1 MFVCPHCQSENPLQ
15 NRFCQK
21 CGKALRE
28 LQAIVL
34 PIDGPS
40 ECSSQETA
48 PVNSIDAA
56 SPSATAVATVTT
68 LLTPQNRLK
77 GQERYQLR
85 QPTDAD
91 KPLSGAVTILSILD
105 CEPAADSPLVE
116 FLENAPDDLD
126 QAAIDQMIPPLAFP
140 YWELQ
145 ESLYPVVPEL
155 QAAWQTEDYAIT
167 VIEDR
172 TTWRTLMDLVSAGL
186 VEPLE
191 LVHWFYE
198 IIALWIILSPFA
210 AETSILEPDNL
221 RVDDDQI
228 VCLQRLIFNP
238 DDTPPTLPT
247 LGQLWQ
253 TWLAQL
259 ALPQSERLDDLVTDL
274 VAGVLDDPTIVQNR
288 LVEIA
293 DHLSDP
299 AAVPPPAADEA
310 APPPVEPA
318 EDSLAAPEVL
328 LAAAIAPASEATTI
342 ADSPLLGVEDLL
354 LVPEL
359 EADPNDSLT
368 AEVTSDD
375 SNLGDLPT
383 MALPMRLY
391 RLDEAGRTHVGRQ
404 RAHNED
410 SFFAH
415 TEIQRVNNPAGTQ
428 ITARGLYILCDG
440 MGGHSGGE
448 VASQIAVTSLK
459 EYFDEYWQGDLP
471 DEDVIRTG
479 ILQANQA
486 IFDQNE
492 SEERAGN
499 ARMGTTLVM
508 VLVHNSQVA
517 VAHVGD
523 SRLYGLTR
531 QGLSQLTVDHEVGQ
545 REINRGVEPA
555 IAYARP
561 DAYQLTQALGPRSN
575 QEIAPTIT
583 SLTVS
588 QDTLLVLCSDGLSDN
603 ELLESHVESHLT
615 PLMRTKVN
623 LEDGVADLIDL
634 ANDHNGHDNITAIV
648 VRMKLRPHLN
658 AANETD

>member
-15 NRFCQK
+15 NRFCQQ

-34 PIDGPS
+34 PIDGS
-40 ECSSQETA
+40 REFSSKETVPA
-48 PVNSIDAA
+48 HPTDAT
-56 SPSATAVATVTT
+56 SPAATAVATVTT

-85 QPTDAD
+85 HPTDVD
-91 KPLSGAVTILSILD
+91 KPLNGAVTVLNILD

-116 FLENAPDDLD
+116 FLENAPEDLD
-126 QAAIDQMIPPLAFP
+126 QAEIDQMIPPLAFP

-198 IIALWIILSPFA
+198 IIALWITLSPFA
-210 AETSILEPDNL
+210 AETSVLETDNL
-221 RVDDDQI
+221 RVDDDQV

-238 DDTPPTLPT
+238 DDTPPMLLT

-253 TWLAQL
+253 TWLDQL
-259 ALPQSERLDDLVTDL
+259 SLPQSDRLDDLVTDL
-274 VAGVLDDPTIVQNR
+274 VAGVLDDPTLVQNR

-293 DHLSDP
+293 DHLAEP
-299 AAVPPPAADEA
+299 EAVSPSTDDAPTQPPPEPLKDEL
-310 APPPVEPA
+310 ESS
-318 EDSLAAPEVL
+318 ESLAA
-328 LAAAIAPASEATTI
+328 ATIAPGTEATV
-342 ADSPLLGVEDLL
+342 ADSPHLDVNDLV

-359 EADPNDSLT
+359 ET
-368 AEVTSDD
+368 APDASSTDEGMSDD
-375 SNLGDLPT
+375 SSLGDLPT

-404 RAHNED
+404 RTHNED

-415 TEIQRVNNPAGTQ
+415 TQIQRVNNPAGTQ

-459 EYFDEYWQGDLP
+459 DYFDEHWQADLP
-471 DEDVIRTG
+471 DEDVIRAG

-492 SEERAGN
+492 SEERSGN
-499 ARMGTTLVM
+499 ARMGTTLIM
-508 VLVHNSQVA
+508 VLVHNNQIA

-531 QGLSQLTVDHEVGQ
+531 QGLAQITVDHEVGQ

-583 SLTVS
+583 YLTVS

-634 ANDHNGHDNITAIV
+634 ANEHNGHDNITAIV
-648 VRMKLRPHLN
+648 VRMKLRPNLD
-658 AANETD
+658 AATDPD

>member
-1 MFVCPHCQSENPLQ
+1 
-15 NRFCQK
+15 
-21 CGKALRE
+21 
-28 LQAIVL
+28 
-34 PIDGPS
+34 
-40 ECSSQETA
+40 
-48 PVNSIDAA
+48 
-56 SPSATAVATVTT
+56 
-68 LLTPQNRLK
+68 
-77 GQERYQLR
+77 
-85 QPTDAD
+85 
-91 KPLSGAVTILSILD
+91 
-105 CEPAADSPLVE
+105 
-116 FLENAPDDLD
+116 LENAPDDLD
-126 QAAIDQMIPPLAFP
+126 QTAIDAMIPPLAFP

-172 TTWRTLMDLVSAGL
+172 TSWRTLMDLVSAGL

-198 IIALWIILSPFA
+198 IIALWITLSPFA
-210 AETSILEPDNL
+210 AETSVLEPDNL
-221 RVDDDQI
+221 RVDDDQV

-238 DDTPPTLPT
+238 DDTPPTLLT

-259 ALPQSERLDDLVTDL
+259 ALPQSDRLDDLVTDL
-274 VAGVLDDPTIVQNR
+274 VAGALDDPTTVQNR

-293 DHLSDP
+293 DHLSEP
-299 AAVPPPAADEA
+299 GAVPPPAVNEA
-310 APPPVEPA
+310 APPVEPS
-318 EDSLAAPEVL
+318 EDFLEPTEVL
-328 LAAAIAPASEATTI
+328 SAAAISPTPEATIT
-342 ADSPLLGVEDLL
+342 DSPLLGVEDLL

-359 EADPNDSLT
+359 EAAPDDSST
-368 AEVTSDD
+368 AEGTSDD

-471 DEDVIRTG
+471 DEEVIRTG

-508 VLVHNSQVA
+508 VLVHNNQIA

-523 SRLYGLTR
+523 SRL
-531 QGLSQLTVDHEVGQ
+531 
-545 REINRGVEPA
+545 
-555 IAYARP
+555 
-561 DAYQLTQALGPRSN
+561 
-575 QEIAPTIT
+575 
-583 SLTVS
+583 
-588 QDTLLVLCSDGLSDN
+588 
-603 ELLESHVESHLT
+603 
-615 PLMRTKVN
+615 
-623 LEDGVADLIDL
+623 
-634 ANDHNGHDNITAIV
+634 
-648 VRMKLRPHLN
+648 
-658 AANETD
+658 

>member
-15 NRFCQK
+15 NRFCQQ

-40 ECSSQETA
+40 DFSAKETA
-48 PVNSIDAA
+48 PVNSTDAA
-56 SPSATAVATVTT
+56 SSLATAVATVTT

-91 KPLSGAVTILSILD
+91 KPLSGAVTLLSILD

-126 QAAIDQMIPPLAFP
+126 QTAIDEMIPPLAFP

-172 TTWRTLMDLVSAGL
+172 TSWRTLLDLVSAGL

-198 IIALWIILSPFA
+198 IIALWITLSPFA
-210 AETSILEPDNL
+210 AETSVLEPDNL
-221 RVDDDQI
+221 RVDDDQV

-238 DDTPPTLPT
+238 DDTPPTLLT

-259 ALPQSERLDDLVTDL
+259 ALPQSDRLDDLVTDL
-274 VAGVLDDPTIVQNR
+274 VAGALDDPTTVQNR

-299 AAVPPPAADEA
+299 GAVPPPAVNEA
-310 APPPVEPA
+310 APPVEPS
-318 EDSLAAPEVL
+318 EDFREPTEVL
-328 LAAAIAPASEATTI
+328 SAAEIAPAPEATIT
-342 ADSPLLGVEDLL
+342 DPPLLGVEDLL

-359 EADPNDSLT
+359 EAAPDDSST
-368 AEVTSDD
+368 AEGTSDD

-471 DEDVIRTG
+471 DEEVIRTG

-508 VLVHNSQVA
+508 VLVHNNQIA

-583 SLTVS
+583 YLTVS

-603 ELLESHVESHLT
+603 ELLGSHVESHLA